1 MSTTSETLVVST
13 RANTNG
19 GRLQVIYKSVTWRKV
34 VKRTVC
40 SSWSTAE
47 VWLIEINHW
56 EYYTNQPP
64 TPMVSQESGG
74 HHAPLVFALVK
85 TTSVSLVVDTRVA
98 SHLTIHQYATL
109 MSPN

>member
-47 VWLIEINHW
+47 VWLTEINHW

-64 TPMVSQESGG
+64 TPMVSQEQPSPISIRSCRNHKCFTSGG
-74 HHAPLVFALVK
+74 HK
-85 TTSVSLVVDTRVA
+85 SS
-98 SHLTIHQYATL
+98 
-109 MSPN
+109 